1 MGLDPISIL
10 IRSHLLYTK
19 SKEYIVEFDQLDL
32 QKALKIL
39 DTLPQTPQVKLQK
52 QEIQKRI
59 NKITDTTIKEL
70 LSKHEIKKEEL
81 KPTLKEE
88 PTPTKEPQTTPTP
101 CKNLVV
107 STPKDNTYTTY
118 HNNTN
123 KVNLGKLS
131 EREANLLFAIF
142 QKLKDQGNTLIRF
155 EPQDL
160 KRMLNIDISNERL
173 SEVVIKLWDSIKTAD
188 FWKIS
193 ETETSIIQENYMLF
207 SRCKIELNK
216 PSKDLKYLE
225 IQLNDN
231 YQYLLNNLG
240 MGQYTSF
247 NLLEFQRVR
256 GKYAKTLYRLLKQY
270 KSTGILSVEWSQF
283 RELLDIPKDYEMRNI
298 DQKVLTPSIK
308 ELNKI
313 YPFEH
318 LSYKK
323 ERKSH
328 DKRKV
333 THIDF
338 YFEQLPQGETKKQ
351 KQDDKQRAQR
361 DIKLIAWDIHNQI
374 AKRNAKATMEARF
387 LELKTLIGYQFRHN
401 DSGIVL
407 QIDNT
412 TFEKNQMFLHVSYPK
427 SKHNPQKF
435 LVSNKTFA
443 LELLYVNG
451 YSLKK
456 DMLEIDPPSIHPITN
471 EPIKE
476 FAQYIGKTINITN
489 FNVDQCPE
497 GINNYLKITRIVKLN
512 DNRICISVQD
522 VDKPEKLLKPF
533 IAKDEKHLKNW
544 FKKHYR

>member
-1 MGLDPISIL
+1 M
-10 IRSHLLYTK
+10 
-19 SKEYIVEFDQLDL
+19 EFDQLESQRSDL
-32 QKALKIL
+32 QKVLKEL
-39 DTLPQTPQVKLQK
+39 DTLPKTPQIELQK
-52 QEIQKRI
+52 QEIQDRI
-59 NKITDTTIKEL
+59 NKITDTIIKEL

-81 KPTLKEE
+81 KPTLKEK
-88 PTPTKEPQTTPTP
+88 PTPLKEPQTTP
-101 CKNLVV
+101 CKDLVV

-231 YQYLLNNLG
+231 YHYLLNNLG

-270 KSTGILSVEWSQF
+270 KSTGILSVEWTQF
-283 RELLDIPKDYEMRNI
+283 RELLDIPKDYTMPNV
-298 DQKVLTPSIK
+298 DKFVLKIALK
-308 ELNKI
+308 ELRKI

-323 ERKSH
+323 ERRNSH
-328 DKRKV
+328 DRRKV

-338 YFEQLPQGETKKQ
+338 YFEQLPQGETKQQ
-351 KQDDKQRAQR
+351 KEKDKQRAKR
-361 DIKLIAWDIHNQI
+361 DIKLIAWDINNQI
-374 AKRNAKATMEARF
+374 AKRSAKATMEARF

-401 DSGIVL
+401 DSGTIL

-427 SKHNPQKF
+427 SKNNPKKF

-456 DMLEIDPPSIHPITN
+456 DNLLEEIDPHKIHPITN

-476 FAQYIGKTINITN
+476 FAEYIGKTINITN
-489 FNVDQCPE
+489 NNVDQCPE
-497 GINNYLKITRIVKLN
+497 GINNCLKITRIVKLN
-512 DNRICISVQD
+512 DNRICVSVQD

>member
-1 MGLDPISIL
+1 M
-10 IRSHLLYTK
+10 
-19 SKEYIVEFDQLDL
+19 EFDQLDL

-39 DTLPQTPQVKLQK
+39 DALPQ
-52 QEIQKRI
+52 
-59 NKITDTTIKEL
+59 TIKEL

-81 KPTLKEE
+81 EPTLKEE
-88 PTPTKEPQTTPTP
+88 PTPNKDPQTTPTP

-107 STPKDNTYTTY
+107 ATKDNTYITY

-173 SEVVIKLWDSIKTAD
+173 SEVVVKLWDSIKTAD

-231 YQYLLNNLG
+231 YNYLLNNLG

-247 NLLEFQRVR
+247 NLLEFQKVR

-270 KSTGILSVEWSQF
+270 KSTGILSVEWTQF
-283 RELLDIPKDYEMRNI
+283 RELLDIPKDYTMPNI
-298 DQKVLTPSIK
+298 DKFVLEIALK
-308 ELNKI
+308 ELRKI

-323 ERKSH
+323 ERRSH

-338 YFEQLPQGETKKQ
+338 YFEQLTQGETKQQKQ
-351 KQDDKQRAQR
+351 KDKQRAKR
-361 DIKLIAWDIHNQI
+361 DIKLVAWDIHNQI
-374 AKRNAKATMEARF
+374 AKRNAKATMEARL

-412 TFEKNQMFLHVSYPK
+412 TFEKNQMFMHVSYPK

-456 DMLEIDPPSIHPITN
+456 DMLEINTPSIHPITN

-476 FAQYIGKTINITN
+476 FAEYIGKTIHITN
-489 FNVDQCPE
+489 FNVDKCPE
-497 GINNYLKITRIVKLN
+497 GINNYLKITRIAKLN
-512 DNRICISVQD
+512 DNRIYISIQD

>member
-1 MGLDPISIL
+1 MNTNFEQLRKQEL
-10 IRSHLLYTK
+10 ELRKLL
-19 SKEYIVEFDQLDL
+19 EE
-32 QKALKIL
+32 L
-39 DTLPQTPQVKLQK
+39 DTLPQTPQIKLQK
-52 QEIQKRI
+52 QKIQTYI
-59 NKITDTTIKEL
+59 DKITPSILSGFNQKFKEITKN
-70 LSKHEIKKEEL
+70 SPNEFE
-81 KPTLKEE
+81 KEE
-88 PTPTKEPQTTPTP
+88 PTPTKAPQTTPTP
-101 CKNLVV
+101 CKDLVV
-107 STPKDNTYTTY
+107 STPKDNAYTTY

-131 EREANLLFAIF
+131 ERESNLLFAIF

-216 PSKDLKYLE
+216 PGKDLKYLE
-225 IQLNDN
+225 IQLNDS

-270 KSTGILSVEWSQF
+270 KSTGILSVEWTQF
-283 RELLDIPKDYEMRNI
+283 RELLDIPKDYKMPNI
-298 DQKVLTPSIK
+298 DQKVLTPSLK
-308 ELNKI
+308 ELQKI

-338 YFEQLPQGETKKQ
+338 YFEQLPKGETKKQ
-351 KQDDKQRAQR
+351 KQADKQRAQR
-361 DIKLIAWDIHNQI
+361 DIKLIAWDIKRQSMLKRSKETLEVREMDLKSLIGSLFENPNGAILKVENI
-374 AKRNAKATMEARF
+374 AK
-387 LELKTLIGYQFRHN
+387 
-401 DSGIVL
+401 
-407 QIDNT
+407 
-412 TFEKNQMFLHVSYPK
+412 EKNQFFMHVSYPNRK
-427 SKHNPQKF
+427 SEPQKIP
-435 LVSNKTFA
+435 VSDKRYA
-443 LELLYVNG
+443 LELLFVSGG
-451 YSLKK
+451 YTFTK
-456 DMLEIDPPSIHPITN
+456 DNLLQEIETFTPNIHPITN
-471 EPIKE
+471 KPIKE
-476 FAQYIGKTINITN
+476 FEEYIGKTINITN
-489 FNVDQCPE
+489 NNVDQCPD
-497 GINNYLKITRIVKLN
+497 GITSYLKITNIVKLN
-512 DNRICISVQD
+512 DHQIQISIQD

-544 FKKHYR
+544 FKKYYR

>member
-1 MGLDPISIL
+1 MPMNTNFEQ
-10 IRSHLLYTK
+10 IRKQELELRKLL
-19 SKEYIVEFDQLDL
+19 EE
-32 QKALKIL
+32 L

-52 QEIQKRI
+52 QKIQTYI
-59 NKITDTTIKEL
+59 DKITPSILSGFNQKFKEITEN
-70 LSKHEIKKEEL
+70 LSNEFE
-81 KPTLKEE
+81 KEE

-107 STPKDNTYTTY
+107 TTPKDNTYTTY
-118 HNNTN
+118 HNNAN

-142 QKLKDQGNTLIRF
+142 QRLKDQGNTLIRF

-160 KRMLNIDISNERL
+160 KRMIMVKSNLTNRQLLQVLKNLLDNISGANFWIIREHVENG
-173 SEVVIKLWDSIKTAD
+173 EVYEDH
-188 FWKIS
+188 
-193 ETETSIIQENYMLF
+193 TSYMLF
-207 SRCKIELNK
+207 KQFEIRIHKPTQTIE
-216 PSKDLKYLE
+216 YLDV
-225 IQLNDN
+225 QLNDS

-240 MGQYTSF
+240 MGGQYTSF
-247 NLLEFQRVR
+247 KLLEFQRVR

-298 DQKVLTPSIK
+298 DQKVLTPALK
-308 ELNKI
+308 ELREI

-338 YFEQLPQGETKKQ
+338 YFEQLPEGETKKQ
-351 KQDDKQRAQR
+351 KQAGKQRAKR

-374 AKRNAKATMEARF
+374 AKRSAKATMEARF

-401 DSGIVL
+401 DSGIIL
-407 QIDNT
+407 KIDNT

-427 SKHNPQKF
+427 SKNNPQKF

-443 LELLYVNG
+443 LELLDVNG

-456 DMLEIDPPSIHPITN
+456 DNLLEEIDPPKIHPITN

>member
-1 MGLDPISIL
+1 MPMNTNFEQLRKQEL
-10 IRSHLLYTK
+10 ELRKLL
-19 SKEYIVEFDQLDL
+19 EE
-32 QKALKIL
+32 L
-39 DTLPQTPQVKLQK
+39 DTFPQTPQIKLQK
-52 QEIQKRI
+52 QKIQTYIDNMTPSILSGFNQKFKEITE
-59 NKITDTTIKEL
+59 NLNEFEKETQ
-70 LSKHEIKKEEL
+70 E
-81 KPTLKEE
+81 
-88 PTPTKEPQTTPTP
+88 PTP
-101 CKNLVV
+101 CKDLVV
-107 STPKDNTYTTY
+107 TTPKDNTYITY

-160 KRMLNIDISNERL
+160 KQMIMVKSNLTNRQLLQILKNLLDNIGGAN
-173 SEVVIKLWDSIKTAD
+173 
-188 FWKIS
+188 FWIIR
-193 ETETSIIQENYMLF
+193 EHVENGEIYEDHTSYMLF
-207 SRCKIELNK
+207 KQFEIRIHKPTQTIE
-216 PSKDLKYLE
+216 YLE
-225 IQLNDN
+225 VQLNDN

-270 KSTGILSVEWSQF
+270 KSTGILSVEWTQF
-283 RELLDIPKDYEMRNI
+283 RELLGIPKDYTMQNI
-298 DQKVLTPSIK
+298 YQKVLTPSIK
-308 ELNKI
+308 ELKKI

-323 ERKSH
+323 ERRSH

-338 YFEQLPQGETKKQ
+338 YFEQLPQGETKQQKQ
-351 KQDDKQRAQR
+351 KDKQRAKR
-361 DIKLIAWDIHNQI
+361 DIKLVAWDINNQI
-374 AKRNAKATMEARF
+374 AKRNAKATIEARL

-401 DSGIVL
+401 NSGIIL
-407 QIDNT
+407 QIDNA
-412 TFEKNQMFLHVSYPK
+412 TFEKNQMLLHVSYLK
-427 SKHNPQKF
+427 TKNNPQK
-435 LVSNKTFA
+435 LRVSNKTFA
-443 LELLYVNG
+443 LEFLFVNG

-456 DMLEIDPPSIHPITN
+456 DSLLEEIEPPKIHPITN

-476 FAQYIGKTINITN
+476 FAEYIGKTIHITN
-489 FNVDQCPE
+489 FNVDKCPE

-512 DNRICISVQD
+512 DSRICISIQD
-522 VDKPEKLLKPF
+522 VDKPDKLLKPF
-533 IAKDEKHLKNW
+533 IAKDEKHLRNW

>member
-1 MGLDPISIL
+1 M
-10 IRSHLLYTK
+10 
-19 SKEYIVEFDQLDL
+19 EFDQLDL

-70 LSKHEIKKEEL
+70 LSKHEKETQE
-81 KPTLKEE
+81 PTL
-88 PTPTKEPQTTPTP
+88 TKEPQTTPIT
-101 CKNLVV
+101 CKDLVV
-107 STPKDNTYTTY
+107 TTPKDKTYTTY

-131 EREANLLFAIF
+131 ERESNLLFAIF

-160 KRMLNIDISNERL
+160 KRMIMVKSNLTNRQLLQILKNLLDNISGANFWIIREHVENG
-173 SEVVIKLWDSIKTAD
+173 EVYEDH
-188 FWKIS
+188 
-193 ETETSIIQENYMLF
+193 TSYMLF
-207 SRCKIELNK
+207 KQFEIRIHKPTQTIE
-216 PSKDLKYLE
+216 YLE
-225 IQLNDN
+225 VQLNDS

-240 MGQYTSF
+240 MGGQYTSF

-283 RELLDIPKDYEMRNI
+283 RELLDIPKDYDMRSI
-298 DQKVLTPSIK
+298 DNFVLKIALK
-308 ELNKI
+308 ELRKI

-351 KQDDKQRAQR
+351 KQDDKQRAKR

-407 QIDNT
+407 QIDNA

-427 SKHNPQKF
+427 SKNNPQKF
-435 LVSNKTFA
+435 LVSNKIFA

-512 DNRICISVQD
+512 DNRICVSVQD
-522 VDKPEKLLKPF
+522 VDKPDKLLKPF

-544 FKKHYR
+544 FKKYYR

>member
-1 MGLDPISIL
+1 M
-10 IRSHLLYTK
+10 
-19 SKEYIVEFDQLDL
+19 EFDQLESQRSDL
-32 QKALKIL
+32 QKVLKEL
-39 DTLPQTPQVKLQK
+39 DTLPQTPQIELQK
-52 QEIQKRI
+52 QEIQDRI
-59 NKITDTTIKEL
+59 NKITDTIIKEL

-81 KPTLKEE
+81 EHTLKEK
-88 PTPTKEPQTTPTP
+88 PTPLKEPQTTPTP
-101 CKNLVV
+101 CRDLVV
-107 STPKDNTYTTY
+107 STPKDNAYTTY
-118 HNNTN
+118 HNNAN

-160 KRMLNIDISNERL
+160 KRMIMVKSNLTNRQLLQVLKNLLDNISGANFWIIKEYVENG
-173 SEVVIKLWDSIKTAD
+173 EVYEDHKS
-188 FWKIS
+188 
-193 ETETSIIQENYMLF
+193 YMLF
-207 SRCKIELNK
+207 KQFEIRIHKPTQTIE
-216 PSKDLKYLE
+216 YLE
-225 IQLNDN
+225 VQLNDS

-240 MGQYTSF
+240 MGGQYTSF
-247 NLLEFQRVR
+247 KLLEFQRVR

-283 RELLDIPKDYEMRNI
+283 RELLDIPKDYKMENI
-298 DQKVLTPSIK
+298 DQKVLNPSLK
-308 ELNKI
+308 ELRKI

-323 ERKSH
+323 ERRSH

-338 YFEQLPQGETKKQ
+338 YFEQLPQGETKQQKQ
-351 KQDDKQRAQR
+351 KDKQRAKR
-361 DIKLIAWDIHNQI
+361 DIKLIAWDINNQI
-374 AKRNAKATMEARF
+374 AKRNAKATMEARL

-401 DSGIVL
+401 DSGIIL
-407 QIDNT
+407 QIDNA
-412 TFEKNQMFLHVSYPK
+412 TFEKNQMLLHVSYPK
-427 SKHNPQKF
+427 SKNNPQK
-435 LVSNKTFA
+435 LRVSSKTFA
-443 LELLYVNG
+443 LEFLFVNG

-456 DMLEIDPPSIHPITN
+456 DSLLEEIDPPKINPITN

-476 FAQYIGKTINITN
+476 FAEYIGKTIHITN

-497 GINNYLKITRIVKLN
+497 GISNYLKITRIAKLD
-512 DNRICISVQD
+512 DNRICISIQD

>member
-1 MGLDPISIL
+1 M
-10 IRSHLLYTK
+10 
-19 SKEYIVEFDQLDL
+19 EFDQLDL

-39 DTLPQTPQVKLQK
+39 DALPQ
-52 QEIQKRI
+52 
-59 NKITDTTIKEL
+59 TIKEL
-70 LSKHEIKKEEL
+70 LSKHEKETQE
-81 KPTLKEE
+81 PTLKEE
-88 PTPTKEPQTTPTP
+88 PTPTKAPQTTPTP
-101 CKNLVV
+101 CKDLVV
-107 STPKDNTYTTY
+107 STPKDNAYTTY
-118 HNNTN
+118 HNNAN

-160 KRMLNIDISNERL
+160 KRMIMVKSNLTNRQLLQILKSLLDNIGGANFWIIREHVENG
-173 SEVVIKLWDSIKTAD
+173 EVYEDH
-188 FWKIS
+188 
-193 ETETSIIQENYMLF
+193 TSYMLF
-207 SRCKIELNK
+207 KQFEIRIHKPTQTIE
-216 PSKDLKYLE
+216 YLDV
-225 IQLNDN
+225 QLNDS
-231 YQYLLNNLG
+231 YHYLLNNLG
-240 MGQYTSF
+240 MGGQYTSF
-247 NLLEFQRVR
+247 KLLEFQRVR

-298 DQKVLTPSIK
+298 DQKVLTPSLK
-308 ELNKI
+308 ELRKI

-323 ERKSH
+323 ERRNSH
-328 DKRKV
+328 DRRKV

-338 YFEQLPQGETKKQ
+338 YFEQLPQGETKQQ
-351 KQDDKQRAQR
+351 KQANKQRAKR
-361 DIKLIAWDIHNQI
+361 DIKLIAWDINNQI

-401 DSGIVL
+401 DSGIIL
-407 QIDNT
+407 QIDNA
-412 TFEKNQMFLHVSYPK
+412 TFEKNQMFLHVLTNKNS
-427 SKHNPQKF
+427 QKLRVF
-435 LVSNKTFA
+435 NKAFA
-443 LELLYVNG
+443 LELLYING

-456 DMLEIDPPSIHPITN
+456 DSLLEEIDPPKIHPITN

-476 FAQYIGKTINITN
+476 FAEYIGKTIHITN
-489 FNVDQCPE
+489 NNVDQCPE

-512 DNRICISVQD
+512 DNRICISIQD

>member
-1 MGLDPISIL
+1 M
-10 IRSHLLYTK
+10 
-19 SKEYIVEFDQLDL
+19 EFDQLESQRSDL
-32 QKALKIL
+32 QKVLKEL
-39 DTLPQTPQVKLQK
+39 DTLPKTPQIELQK
-52 QEIQKRI
+52 QEIQDRI
-59 NKITDTTIKEL
+59 NKITDTIIKEL

-88 PTPTKEPQTTPTP
+88 PTPTKAPQTTPTP
-101 CKNLVV
+101 CKDLVV
-107 STPKDNTYTTY
+107 STPKDNTYITY

-225 IQLNDN
+225 VQLNDS
-231 YQYLLNNLG
+231 YHYLLNNLG

-270 KSTGILSVEWSQF
+270 KSTGILSVEWTQF
-283 RELLDIPKDYEMRNI
+283 RELLDIPKDYKMENI
-298 DQKVLTPSIK
+298 DQKVLTPALK
-308 ELNKI
+308 ELHKI

-323 ERKSH
+323 ERRSH

-351 KQDDKQRAQR
+351 KQADKQRAKR
-361 DIKLIAWDIHNQI
+361 DIKLVAWDIHKEI

-401 DSGIVL
+401 NGTIL
-407 QIDNT
+407 KIDNA
-412 TFEKNQMFLHVSYPK
+412 TFEKNQMFLHVSTNK
-427 SKHNPQKF
+427 NSQK
-435 LVSNKTFA
+435 LPVSNKTFA
-443 LELLYVNG
+443 LELLFVNG

-456 DMLEIDPPSIHPITN
+456 DNLLEEIDPPKIHPITH

-476 FAQYIGKTINITN
+476 FAEYIGKTIHITN

-512 DNRICISVQD
+512 DNRICVSVQD

>member
-1 MGLDPISIL
+1 MNTNFEQLRKQEL
-10 IRSHLLYTK
+10 ELRKLL
-19 SKEYIVEFDQLDL
+19 EE
-32 QKALKIL
+32 L
-39 DTLPQTPQVKLQK
+39 DTLPQTPQIKLQK
-52 QEIQKRI
+52 QKIQTYI
-59 NKITDTTIKEL
+59 DKITPSILSGFNQKFKEITEN
-70 LSKHEIKKEEL
+70 SHEFEKE
-81 KPTLKEE
+81 KPTPK
-88 PTPTKEPQTTPTP
+88 KDPQTTPTP
-101 CKNLVV
+101 CKDLVV
-107 STPKDNTYTTY
+107 TTKDNTYTTY
-118 HNNTN
+118 HNNAN

-160 KRMLNIDISNERL
+160 KRMIMVKSNLTNRQLLQILKNLLDNIGGAN
-173 SEVVIKLWDSIKTAD
+173 
-188 FWKIS
+188 FWIIR
-193 ETETSIIQENYMLF
+193 EHVENGEIYEDHTSYMLF
-207 SRCKIELNK
+207 KQFEIRIHKPTQTIE
-216 PSKDLKYLE
+216 YLE
-225 IQLNDN
+225 VQLNDS
-231 YQYLLNNLG
+231 YHYLLNNLG
-240 MGQYTSF
+240 MGGQYTSF
-247 NLLEFQRVR
+247 KLLEFQRVR

-270 KSTGILSVEWSQF
+270 KSTGILSVEWEQF

-298 DQKVLTPSIK
+298 DQKVLTPSLK
-308 ELNKI
+308 ELKKI

-323 ERKSH
+323 ERRNSH

-338 YFEQLPQGETKKQ
+338 YFEQLPQGKTKQEK
-351 KQDDKQRAQR
+351 KKDKQRAKR
-361 DIKLIAWDIHNQI
+361 DIKLVAWDINNQI
-374 AKRNAKATMEARF
+374 AKINAKTTIEARF

-407 QIDNT
+407 QIDNA

-427 SKHNPQKF
+427 SKHNPQK
-435 LVSNKTFA
+435 LRVSNKTFA
-443 LELLYVNG
+443 LEFLFVNG

-476 FAQYIGKTINITN
+476 FAEYIGKTIHITN
-489 FNVDQCPE
+489 FNVDKCPE

-512 DNRICISVQD
+512 DSRICISIQD
-522 VDKPEKLLKPF
+522 VDKPDKLLKPF

>member
-1 MGLDPISIL
+1 MPMNTNFEQLRKQEL
-10 IRSHLLYTK
+10 ELRKLL
-19 SKEYIVEFDQLDL
+19 EE
-32 QKALKIL
+32 L
-39 DTLPQTPQVKLQK
+39 DTLPQTQQIKLQK
-52 QEIQKRI
+52 QKIQTYI
-59 NKITDTTIKEL
+59 DKITPSI
-70 LSKHEIKKEEL
+70 LSGFNQKFKKITENLSNEFE
-81 KPTLKEE
+81 KEE
-88 PTPTKEPQTTPTP
+88 PTPTKAPQTTPTP
-101 CKNLVV
+101 CKDLVV
-107 STPKDNTYTTY
+107 STHKNNAYTTY
-118 HNNTN
+118 HNNAN

-160 KRMLNIDISNERL
+160 KQMIMVKSNLTNRQLLQILKNLLDNIGGAN
-173 SEVVIKLWDSIKTAD
+173 
-188 FWKIS
+188 FWIIR
-193 ETETSIIQENYMLF
+193 EHVENGEIYEDHTSYMLF
-207 SRCKIELNK
+207 KQFEIRIHKPTQTIE
-216 PSKDLKYLE
+216 YLDV
-225 IQLNDN
+225 QLNDS

-240 MGQYTSF
+240 MGGQYTSF
-247 NLLEFQRVR
+247 KLLEFQRVR

-270 KSTGILSVEWSQF
+270 KSTGILSVEWGQF
-283 RELLDIPKDYEMRNI
+283 RELLDIPKDYKMENI
-298 DQKVLTPSIK
+298 DQKVLTPSLK
-308 ELNKI
+308 ELRKI

-323 ERKSH
+323 ERRSH

-338 YFEQLPQGETKKQ
+338 YFEQLQQGETKKQ
-351 KQDDKQRAQR
+351 KQANKQRAKR
-361 DIKLIAWDIHNQI
+361 DIKLVAWDIHNQI

-412 TFEKNQMFLHVSYPK
+412 TFEKNQMFMHVSYPK

-456 DMLEIDPPSIHPITN
+456 DMLEIDTPSIHPITN

-476 FAQYIGKTINITN
+476 FAEYIGKTIHITN

-512 DNRICISVQD
+512 DNRICISIQD

>member
-1 MGLDPISIL
+1 M
-10 IRSHLLYTK
+10 
-19 SKEYIVEFDQLDL
+19 EFDQLDL

-39 DTLPQTPQVKLQK
+39 DTLPQT
-52 QEIQKRI
+52 
-59 NKITDTTIKEL
+59 IKEL

-81 KPTLKEE
+81 EPTLRKKPTPNKA
-88 PTPTKEPQTTPTP
+88 PQTTPTP
-101 CKNLVV
+101 CKDLVV

-142 QKLKDQGNTLIRF
+142 QRLKDQGNTLIRF

-160 KRMLNIDISNERL
+160 KRMLGIKISYDNLTRTAR
-173 SEVVIKLWDSIKTAD
+173 SMWNKIKTAD
-188 FWKIS
+188 FWEVRDIIVNGRECVS
-193 ETETSIIQENYMLF
+193 EKNYMLF
-207 SRCKIELNK
+207 QVCEIVSNK
-216 PSKDLKYLE
+216 ETKEFLYMD
-225 IQLNDN
+225 IQLNTG

-240 MGQYTSF
+240 MGGQYTSF
-247 NLLEFQRVR
+247 NLLEFQQVR

-270 KSTGILSVEWSQF
+270 KSTGILSVEWTQF

-298 DQKVLTPSIK
+298 DQKVLTPSLK
-308 ELNKI
+308 ELRKI

-338 YFEQLPQGETKKQ
+338 YFEQLPEGENKKQ
-351 KQDDKQRAQR
+351 KQKDKQRAKR
-361 DIKLIAWDIHNQI
+361 DIKLVTWNINNQI
-374 AKRNAKATMEARF
+374 AKRNAKTTMEARF

-401 DSGIVL
+401 NGTIL
-407 QIDNT
+407 KIDNA
-412 TFEKNQMFLHVSYPK
+412 TFEKNQMFLHVSTNK
-427 SKHNPQKF
+427 NSQKF

-443 LELLYVNG
+443 LELLFVNG

-456 DMLEIDPPSIHPITN
+456 DSLLEEIDPPKIHPITN

-476 FAQYIGKTINITN
+476 FAEYIGKTIHITN
-489 FNVDQCPE
+489 FNVDKCPE
-497 GINNYLKITRIVKLN
+497 GINNYLKITRISKLN
-512 DNRICISVQD
+512 DNRICISIQD

>member
-1 MGLDPISIL
+1 M
-10 IRSHLLYTK
+10 
-19 SKEYIVEFDQLDL
+19 EFDQLESQRSDL
-32 QKALKIL
+32 QKVLKEL
-39 DTLPQTPQVKLQK
+39 DTLPQTSQIELQK
-52 QEIQKRI
+52 QEIQDRI
-59 NKITDTTIKEL
+59 NKITDTIIKEL

-81 KPTLKEE
+81 EHTLKEK
-88 PTPTKEPQTTPTP
+88 PTPNKDPQTTPTP
-101 CKNLVV
+101 CKDLVV
-107 STPKDNTYTTY
+107 TTKDNTYITY

-155 EPQDL
+155 KPQDL

-173 SEVVIKLWDSIKTAD
+173 SEVVVKLWNSIKTAD
-188 FWKIS
+188 FWEVRDIIVNGKECVS
-193 ETETSIIQENYMLF
+193 EKNYMLF
-207 SRCKIELNK
+207 QVCEIVSDKETKEFLYM
-216 PSKDLKYLE
+216 D
-225 IQLNDN
+225 IQLNTG

-270 KSTGILSVEWSQF
+270 KSTGILSVEWTQF
-283 RELLDIPKDYEMRNI
+283 RELLDIPKDYEIPNI
-298 DQKVLTPSIK
+298 DQKVLTPSLK
-308 ELNKI
+308 ELRKI

-323 ERKSH
+323 ERRNSH

-338 YFEQLPQGETKKQ
+338 YFEQLPQGKTKQQ
-351 KQDDKQRAQR
+351 KQTDKQRTKR
-361 DIKLIAWDIHNQI
+361 DIKLVAWDINNQI
-374 AKRNAKATMEARF
+374 AKRNAKATIEARL

-401 DSGIVL
+401 NGTIL
-407 QIDNT
+407 QVDDA
-412 TFEKNQMFLHVSYPK
+412 TFEKNQMFLHVSTK
-427 SKHNPQKF
+427 KNSQKLRVSSKA
-435 LVSNKTFA
+435 FA
-443 LELLYVNG
+443 LELLFVSG

-456 DMLEIDPPSIHPITN
+456 DSLLEEIEPPKIHPITN

-476 FAQYIGKTINITN
+476 FAEYIGKTIHITN
-489 FNVDQCPE
+489 FNVDKCPE

-512 DNRICISVQD
+512 DNRICVSVQD

-533 IAKDEKHLKNW
+533 IAKDEKYLKNW
-544 FKKHYR
+544 FKKHYH

>member
-1 MGLDPISIL
+1 
-10 IRSHLLYTK
+10 
-19 SKEYIVEFDQLDL
+19 
-32 QKALKIL
+32 
-39 DTLPQTPQVKLQK
+39 
-52 QEIQKRI
+52 
-59 NKITDTTIKEL
+59 KEL
-70 LSKHEIKKEEL
+70 H
-81 KPTLKEE
+81 
-88 PTPTKEPQTTPTP
+88 
-101 CKNLVV
+101 
-107 STPKDNTYTTY
+107 
-118 HNNTN
+118 
-123 KVNLGKLS
+123 
-131 EREANLLFAIF
+131 
-142 QKLKDQGNTLIRF
+142 
-155 EPQDL
+155 
-160 KRMLNIDISNERL
+160 
-173 SEVVIKLWDSIKTAD
+173 
-188 FWKIS
+188 
-193 ETETSIIQENYMLF
+193 
-207 SRCKIELNK
+207 
-216 PSKDLKYLE
+216 
-225 IQLNDN
+225 
-231 YQYLLNNLG
+231 
-240 MGQYTSF
+240 
-247 NLLEFQRVR
+247 
-256 GKYAKTLYRLLKQY
+256 
-270 KSTGILSVEWSQF
+270 
-283 RELLDIPKDYEMRNI
+283 
-298 DQKVLTPSIK
+298 
-308 ELNKI
+308 KI

-323 ERKSH
+323 ERRSH

-338 YFEQLPQGETKKQ
+338 YFEQLPEGENKKQ
-351 KQDDKQRAQR
+351 KQANKQHAQR

-427 SKHNPQKF
+427 SKNNPQKF

-456 DMLEIDPPSIHPITN
+456 DNLLEEIDPPKIHPITN

-476 FAQYIGKTINITN
+476 FDEYIGKTINITN

-512 DNRICISVQD
+512 DNRICVSVQD

-544 FKKHYR
+544 FKKYYR

>member
-1 MGLDPISIL
+1 M
-10 IRSHLLYTK
+10 
-19 SKEYIVEFDQLDL
+19 EFDQLDL

-39 DTLPQTPQVKLQK
+39 DALPQ
-52 QEIQKRI
+52 
-59 NKITDTTIKEL
+59 TIKEL

-81 KPTLKEE
+81 EPTLKEK
-88 PTPTKEPQTTPTP
+88 PTPLKAPQTTPTP
-101 CKNLVV
+101 CKDLMVT
-107 STPKDNTYTTY
+107 TPKDKTYITY
-118 HNNTN
+118 HNNAN

-142 QKLKDQGNTLIRF
+142 QRLKDQGNTLIRF

-160 KRMLNIDISNERL
+160 RRMIMVKSNLTNRQLLQVLKNLLDNISGAN
-173 SEVVIKLWDSIKTAD
+173 
-188 FWKIS
+188 FWIIR
-193 ETETSIIQENYMLF
+193 EHVENGEIYEDHTSYMLF
-207 SRCKIELNK
+207 KQFEIRIHKPTQTIE
-216 PSKDLKYLE
+216 YLDV
-225 IQLNDN
+225 QLNDS

-283 RELLDIPKDYEMRNI
+283 KELLDIPKDYDMRNI
-298 DQKVLTPSIK
+298 DNFVLKIALK
-308 ELNKI
+308 ELRKI

-338 YFEQLPQGETKKQ
+338 YFEQLPQGETKHQIQ
-351 KQDDKQRAQR
+351 KDKQCAQR
-361 DIKLIAWDIHNQI
+361 DIKLVAWDINNQI

-387 LELKTLIGYQFRHN
+387 FELKTLIGYQFRHN
-401 DSGIVL
+401 DSGIIL
-407 QIDNT
+407 KIDNT

-456 DMLEIDPPSIHPITN
+456 DNLLKEIDPPKIHPITN

>member
-1 MGLDPISIL
+1 M
-10 IRSHLLYTK
+10 
-19 SKEYIVEFDQLDL
+19 EFDQLDL

-39 DTLPQTPQVKLQK
+39 DALPQ
-52 QEIQKRI
+52 
-59 NKITDTTIKEL
+59 TIKEL

-81 KPTLKEE
+81 EPTLKEK
-88 PTPTKEPQTTPTP
+88 PTPTKAPQTTPTP
-101 CKNLVV
+101 CKDLVV
-107 STPKDNTYTTY
+107 STPKDKTYTTY
-118 HNNTN
+118 HNNAN

-142 QKLKDQGNTLIRF
+142 QRLKDQGNTLIRF

-160 KRMLNIDISNERL
+160 KRMIMVKSNLTNRQLLQVLKNLLDNISGAN
-173 SEVVIKLWDSIKTAD
+173 
-188 FWKIS
+188 FWIIR
-193 ETETSIIQENYMLF
+193 EHVENGEIYEDHTSYMLF
-207 SRCKIELNK
+207 KQFEIRIHKPTQTIE
-216 PSKDLKYLE
+216 YLDV
-225 IQLNDN
+225 QLNDS

-240 MGQYTSF
+240 MGGQYTSF
-247 NLLEFQRVR
+247 KLLEFQRVR

-308 ELNKI
+308 ELRKI

-351 KQDDKQRAQR
+351 KQADKQRAKR
-361 DIKLIAWDIHNQI
+361 DIKLIAWDINNQI

-401 DSGIVL
+401 NGTIL
-407 QIDNT
+407 KIDNA
-412 TFEKNQMFLHVSYPK
+412 TFEKNQMFLHVLTNKNS
-427 SKHNPQKF
+427 QKL

-443 LELLYVNG
+443 LELLFVNG

-456 DMLEIDPPSIHPITN
+456 DSLLEEIDPPKIHPITN

-476 FAQYIGKTINITN
+476 FAEYIGKTIHITN
-489 FNVDQCPE
+489 SNVDKCPE

-512 DNRICISVQD
+512 DNRICISIQD
-522 VDKPEKLLKPF
+522 VDKPDKLLKPF

-544 FKKHYR
+544 FKKYYR

>member
-1 MGLDPISIL
+1 MNTNFEQL
-10 IRSHLLYTK
+10 IKQELELRKLL
-19 SKEYIVEFDQLDL
+19 EE
-32 QKALKIL
+32 L
-39 DTLPQTPQVKLQK
+39 DTLPQTPQIKLQK
-52 QEIQKRI
+52 QKIQTYI
-59 NKITDTTIKEL
+59 DKITPSILSGFNQKFKEITEN
-70 LSKHEIKKEEL
+70 LSNEFEKE
-81 KPTLKEE
+81 KT
-88 PTPTKEPQTTPTP
+88 TPTKAPQTTPTP
-101 CKNLVV
+101 CKDLVV
-107 STPKDNTYTTY
+107 STPKDNTYITY

-142 QKLKDQGNTLIRF
+142 QRLKDQGNTLIRF

-231 YQYLLNNLG
+231 YHYLLNNLG

-270 KSTGILSVEWSQF
+270 KSTGILSVEWGQF
-283 RELLDIPKDYEMRNI
+283 RELLDIPKDYKMENI
-298 DQKVLTPSIK
+298 DQKVLTPSLK
-308 ELNKI
+308 ELRKI

-323 ERKSH
+323 ERRNSH
-328 DKRKV
+328 DRRKV

-351 KQDDKQRAQR
+351 KQKDKQRAQR
-361 DIKLIAWDIHNQI
+361 DIKLIAWDINNQI
-374 AKRNAKATMEARF
+374 AKRNAKATIEARLF
-387 LELKTLIGYQFRHN
+387 ELKTLIGYQFRHN
-401 DSGIVL
+401 DSGIIL
-407 QIDNT
+407 QIDNA
-412 TFEKNQMFLHVSYPK
+412 TFEKNQMFLHVLTNKNS
-427 SKHNPQKF
+427 QK
-435 LVSNKTFA
+435 LPVSNKTFA

-456 DMLEIDPPSIHPITN
+456 DSLLEEIDPPKIHPITN

-476 FAQYIGKTINITN
+476 FAEYIGKTIHITN

-512 DNRICISVQD
+512 DNRICVSVQD

>member
-1 MGLDPISIL
+1 M
-10 IRSHLLYTK
+10 
-19 SKEYIVEFDQLDL
+19 EFDQLESQRSDL
-32 QKALKIL
+32 QKVLKEL
-39 DTLPQTPQVKLQK
+39 DTLPKTPQIELQK
-52 QEIQKRI
+52 QEIQDRI
-59 NKITDTTIKEL
+59 NKITDTIIKEL

-88 PTPTKEPQTTPTP
+88 PTPTKAPQTTPTP

-107 STPKDNTYTTY
+107 STPKDNTYITY
-118 HNNTN
+118 HNNAN

-160 KRMLNIDISNERL
+160 KRMIMVKSNLTNRQLLQVLKNLLDNISGAN
-173 SEVVIKLWDSIKTAD
+173 
-188 FWKIS
+188 FWIIR
-193 ETETSIIQENYMLF
+193 EHVENGEIYEDHTSYMLF
-207 SRCKIELNK
+207 KQFDIRIHKPTQTIE
-216 PSKDLKYLE
+216 YLE
-225 IQLNDN
+225 VQLNDS

-247 NLLEFQRVR
+247 KLIEFQQVR

-270 KSTGILSVEWSQF
+270 KSTGILSVEWTQF

-298 DQKVLTPSIK
+298 DQKVLTPSLK
-308 ELNKI
+308 ELHKI

-338 YFEQLPQGETKKQ
+338 YFEQLPQGETKHQKQ
-351 KQDDKQRAQR
+351 KDKQRAQR
-361 DIKLIAWDIHNQI
+361 DIKLVAWDINNQI

-387 LELKTLIGYQFRHN
+387 LELKTLIGYQFKHN
-401 DSGIVL
+401 NGTIL
-407 QIDNT
+407 QINNA
-412 TFEKNQMFLHVSYPK
+412 TFEKNQMFLHVSTNK
-427 SKHNPQKF
+427 NSQKF

-443 LELLYVNG
+443 LELLFVNG

-456 DMLEIDPPSIHPITN
+456 DSLLEEIDPPKIHPITN

-476 FAQYIGKTINITN
+476 FDEYIGKTIHITN
-489 FNVDQCPE
+489 FNVDKCPE
-497 GINNYLKITRIVKLN
+497 GINNYLKITRIAKLN
-512 DNRICISVQD
+512 DNRICCFS
-522 VDKPEKLLKPF
+522 P
-533 IAKDEKHLKNW
+533 
-544 FKKHYR
+544 RCG

>member
-1 MGLDPISIL
+1 M
-10 IRSHLLYTK
+10 
-19 SKEYIVEFDQLDL
+19 EFDQLESQRSDL
-32 QKALKIL
+32 QKVLKEL
-39 DTLPQTPQVKLQK
+39 DTLPQTPQIELQK
-52 QEIQKRI
+52 QEIQDRI
-59 NKITDTTIKEL
+59 NKITDTIIKEL
-70 LSKHEIKKEEL
+70 LSKHEITKHEIKKEEL
-81 KPTLKEE
+81 EHTLKEK
-88 PTPTKEPQTTPTP
+88 PTPTKAPQTTPTP
-101 CKNLVV
+101 CKDLVV
-107 STPKDNTYTTY
+107 TTKDNTYITY
-118 HNNTN
+118 HNNAN

-173 SEVVIKLWDSIKTAD
+173 SEVVVKLWDSIKTAD

-270 KSTGILSVEWSQF
+270 KSTGILSVEWTQF
-283 RELLDIPKDYEMRNI
+283 RELLDIPKDYEMPNI
-298 DQKVLTPSIK
+298 DQKVLTPSLK
-308 ELNKI
+308 ELRKI

-323 ERKSH
+323 ERRNSH

-338 YFEQLPQGETKKQ
+338 YFEQLPQGKTKQQ
-351 KQDDKQRAQR
+351 KQTDKQRTKR
-361 DIKLIAWDIHNQI
+361 DIKLVAWDINNQI
-374 AKRNAKATMEARF
+374 AKRNAKATIEARL

-401 DSGIVL
+401 NGTIL
-407 QIDNT
+407 QVDDA
-412 TFEKNQMFLHVSYPK
+412 TFEKNQMFLHVSTK
-427 SKHNPQKF
+427 KNSQKLRVSSKA
-435 LVSNKTFA
+435 FA
-443 LELLYVNG
+443 LELLFVSG

-456 DMLEIDPPSIHPITN
+456 DSLIEEIDPPKIHPITN

-476 FAQYIGKTINITN
+476 FAEYIGKTIHITN
-489 FNVDQCPE
+489 FNVDKCPE

-512 DNRICISVQD
+512 DNRICISIQD
-522 VDKPEKLLKPF
+522 VDKPDKLLKPF
-533 IAKDEKHLKNW
+533 IAKDEKYLKNW
-544 FKKHYR
+544 FKKHYH

>member
-1 MGLDPISIL
+1 M
-10 IRSHLLYTK
+10 
-19 SKEYIVEFDQLDL
+19 EFDQLESQKSDL
-32 QKALKIL
+32 QKVLKEL
-39 DTLPQTPQVKLQK
+39 DMLPKNPQIELQK
-52 QEIQKRI
+52 QEVQDRI
-59 NKITDTTIKEL
+59 NKITDTIIKEL

-81 KPTLKEE
+81 EPTLKEE
-88 PTPTKEPQTTPTP
+88 PTPTKAPQTTPTP
-101 CKNLVV
+101 CKDLVV
-107 STPKDNTYTTY
+107 TTPKDKTYTTY
-118 HNNTN
+118 HNNAN

-142 QKLKDQGNTLIRF
+142 QRLKDQGNTLIRF

-160 KRMLNIDISNERL
+160 KRMIMVKSNLTNRQLLQVLKNLLDNISGAN
-173 SEVVIKLWDSIKTAD
+173 
-188 FWKIS
+188 FWIIR
-193 ETETSIIQENYMLF
+193 EHVENGEIYEDHTSYMLF
-207 SRCKIELNK
+207 KQLEIRIHKPTQTIE
-216 PSKDLKYLE
+216 YLE
-225 IQLNDN
+225 IQLNDS

-240 MGQYTSF
+240 MGGQYTSF
-247 NLLEFQRVR
+247 KLLEFQRVR

-270 KSTGILSVEWSQF
+270 KSTGILSVEWGQF

-298 DQKVLTPSIK
+298 DQKVLTPSLK
-308 ELNKI
+308 ELRKI

-323 ERKSH
+323 ERRSH

-351 KQDDKQRAQR
+351 KQADKQRAKR
-361 DIKLIAWDIHNQI
+361 DIKLVAWDIHSQI
-374 AKRNAKATMEARF
+374 AKRNAKATIEARF

-401 DSGIVL
+401 DSGIIL
-407 QIDNT
+407 QIDNA
-412 TFEKNQMFLHVSYPK
+412 TFEKNQMLLHVCFPK
-427 SKHNPQKF
+427 TKKDPQK
-435 LVSNKTFA
+435 LRVSSKTFA
-443 LELLYVNG
+443 LEFLFVNG

-456 DMLEIDPPSIHPITN
+456 DSLLEEIDPPKIHPITN

-476 FAQYIGKTINITN
+476 FAEYIGKTIHITN

-512 DNRICISVQD
+512 DNRICISIQD

-544 FKKHYR
+544 FKKYYR

>member
-1 MGLDPISIL
+1 M
-10 IRSHLLYTK
+10 
-19 SKEYIVEFDQLDL
+19 EFDQLDL

-39 DTLPQTPQVKLQK
+39 DALPQ
-52 QEIQKRI
+52 
-59 NKITDTTIKEL
+59 TIKEL

-101 CKNLVV
+101 CKDLVV
-107 STPKDNTYTTY
+107 STPKDNAYTTY

-160 KRMLNIDISNERL
+160 KRMIMVKSNLTNRQLLQVLKNLLDNISGANFWIIREHVENG
-173 SEVVIKLWDSIKTAD
+173 EVYEDH
-188 FWKIS
+188 
-193 ETETSIIQENYMLF
+193 TSYMLF
-207 SRCKIELNK
+207 KQFEIRIHKPTQTIE
-216 PSKDLKYLE
+216 YLDV
-225 IQLNDN
+225 QLNDS

-240 MGQYTSF
+240 MGGQYTSF
-247 NLLEFQRVR
+247 KLLEFQRVR

-270 KSTGILSVEWSQF
+270 KSTGILSVEWTQF

-308 ELNKI
+308 ELRKI

-323 ERKSH
+323 ERRSH

-351 KQDDKQRAQR
+351 KQADKQRAKR
-361 DIKLIAWDIHNQI
+361 DIKLVAWDIHNQI

-401 DSGIVL
+401 NGTIL
-407 QIDNT
+407 KIDNA
-412 TFEKNQMFLHVSYPK
+412 TFENNQMFLHVLTNKNS
-427 SKHNPQKF
+427 QK
-435 LVSNKTFA
+435 LRVSNKTFA
-443 LELLYVNG
+443 LEFLFVNG

-456 DMLEIDPPSIHPITN
+456 DSLLEEIDPPSIHPITN

-476 FAQYIGKTINITN
+476 FAEYIGKTIHITN

-497 GINNYLKITRIVKLN
+497 GISNYLKITRIVKLN
-512 DNRICISVQD
+512 DNRICVSVQD
-522 VDKPEKLLKPF
+522 VDKPEELLKPF

>member
-1 MGLDPISIL
+1 M
-10 IRSHLLYTK
+10 
-19 SKEYIVEFDQLDL
+19 EFDQLDL

-70 LSKHEIKKEEL
+70 LSKHEKE
-81 KPTLKEE
+81 TQE
-88 PTPTKEPQTTPTP
+88 PTSIKESQTTPTP

-107 STPKDNTYTTY
+107 TTPKDNTYTTY
-118 HNNTN
+118 HNNAN

-142 QKLKDQGNTLIRF
+142 QRLKDQGNTLIRF

-323 ERKSH
+323 ERRSH

-338 YFEQLPQGETKKQ
+338 YFEQLPQGENKKQ
-351 KQDDKQRAQR
+351 KQADKQRAQR
-361 DIKLIAWDIHNQI
+361 DIKLVAWDIHNQI
-374 AKRNAKATMEARF
+374 AKRNAKTTMEARF

-401 DSGIVL
+401 DSGIIL

-489 FNVDQCPE
+489 NNVDQCPE

-512 DNRICISVQD
+512 DNRICVSVQD

>member
-1 MGLDPISIL
+1 M
-10 IRSHLLYTK
+10 
-19 SKEYIVEFDQLDL
+19 EFDQLDL

-39 DTLPQTPQVKLQK
+39 DALPQ
-52 QEIQKRI
+52 
-59 NKITDTTIKEL
+59 TIKEL

-81 KPTLKEE
+81 EPTLRKK
-88 PTPTKEPQTTPTP
+88 PTPTKAPQTTPTP
-101 CKNLVV
+101 CKDLVV

-160 KRMLNIDISNERL
+160 KRMIMVKSNLTNRQLLQILKNLLDNISGAN
-173 SEVVIKLWDSIKTAD
+173 
-188 FWKIS
+188 FWIIR
-193 ETETSIIQENYMLF
+193 EHVENGEIYEDHTSYMLF
-207 SRCKIELNK
+207 KQFDIRIHKPTQTIE
-216 PSKDLKYLE
+216 YLE
-225 IQLNDN
+225 VQLNDS

-247 NLLEFQRVR
+247 NLLEFQKIR

-270 KSTGILSVEWSQF
+270 KSTGILSVEWTQF
-283 RELLDIPKDYEMRNI
+283 RELLDIPKDYDMRSVDNF
-298 DQKVLTPSIK
+298 VLKIAFK
-308 ELNKI
+308 ELRKI

-328 DKRKV
+328 DRRKV

-338 YFEQLPQGETKKQ
+338 YFEQLPQGETKHQIQ
-351 KQDDKQRAQR
+351 KDKQRAKR

-374 AKRNAKATMEARF
+374 AKRNAKATIESRF
-387 LELKTLIGYQFRHN
+387 LELKTLIGYQFKHN
-401 DSGIVL
+401 NGTIL
-407 QIDNT
+407 KIDNA
-412 TFEKNQMFLHVSYPK
+412 TFEKNQMFLHVSTNK
-427 SKHNPQKF
+427 NSQKL

-443 LELLYVNG
+443 LELLFING

-456 DMLEIDPPSIHPITN
+456 DSLLEEIDPPKIHPITN

-476 FAQYIGKTINITN
+476 FAEYIGKTIHITN
-489 FNVDQCPE
+489 FNVDKCPE

-544 FKKHYR
+544 FKKHYS

>member
-1 MGLDPISIL
+1 MN
-10 IRSHLLYTK
+10 TN
-19 SKEYIVEFDQLDL
+19 FDQLRKQEL
-32 QKALKIL
+32 ELRKLLEEL
-39 DTLPQTPQVKLQK
+39 DTFPQTPQIKLQK
-52 QEIQKRI
+52 QKIQTYI
-59 NKITDTTIKEL
+59 DKITPSILSGFNQKFKEITEN
-70 LSKHEIKKEEL
+70 LSNDLNDFE
-81 KPTLKEE
+81 KEE
-88 PTPTKEPQTTPTP
+88 PTPTKAPQTTPTP
-101 CKNLVV
+101 CKDLVV
-107 STPKDNTYTTY
+107 STPKDKTYTTY
-118 HNNTN
+118 HNNAN

-173 SEVVIKLWDSIKTAD
+173 SEVVVKLWDSIKTAD

-247 NLLEFQRVR
+247 KLLEFQRVR

-270 KSTGILSVEWSQF
+270 KSTGILSVEWTQF
-283 RELLDIPKDYEMRNI
+283 RELLDIPKDYTMPNI
-298 DQKVLTPSIK
+298 DKFVLKIALK
-308 ELNKI
+308 ELRKI

-323 ERKSH
+323 ERRNSH

-338 YFEQLPQGETKKQ
+338 YFEQLPQGKTKQQKQ
-351 KQDDKQRAQR
+351 KDKQRAKR
-361 DIKLIAWDIHNQI
+361 DIKLIAWDINNQI
-374 AKRNAKATMEARF
+374 AKRNAKATMEARL
-387 LELKTLIGYQFRHN
+387 LELKTLIGYQFKHN
-401 DSGIVL
+401 DSGIIL
-407 QIDNT
+407 QIDNA
-412 TFEKNQMFLHVSYPK
+412 TFEKNQMLLHVSYPK
-427 SKHNPQKF
+427 SKNNPQK
-435 LVSNKTFA
+435 LRVSSKTFA
-443 LELLYVNG
+443 LEFLFVNG

-456 DMLEIDPPSIHPITN
+456 DNLLEEIEPPKIHPITN

-476 FAQYIGKTINITN
+476 FAEYIGKTIHITN
-489 FNVDQCPE
+489 FNVDKCPE

-512 DNRICISVQD
+512 DNRICVSVQD

>member
-1 MGLDPISIL
+1 MPMNTNFEQLRKQEL
-10 IRSHLLYTK
+10 ELRKLL
-19 SKEYIVEFDQLDL
+19 EE
-32 QKALKIL
+32 L
-39 DTLPQTPQVKLQK
+39 DTLPQTPQIKLQK
-52 QEIQKRI
+52 QKIQTYI
-59 NKITDTTIKEL
+59 DKITPSILSGFNQKFKEITEN
-70 LSKHEIKKEEL
+70 LSNEFEKE
-81 KPTLKEE
+81 K
-88 PTPTKEPQTTPTP
+88 PTPTKAPQTTPTP
-101 CKNLVV
+101 CKDLVV
-107 STPKDNTYTTY
+107 TTPKDKTYITY
-118 HNNTN
+118 HNNAN

-142 QKLKDQGNTLIRF
+142 QRLKDQGNTLIRF

-160 KRMLNIDISNERL
+160 KRMIMVKSNLTNRQLLQVLKNLLDNISGANFWIIREHVENG
-173 SEVVIKLWDSIKTAD
+173 EVYEDH
-188 FWKIS
+188 
-193 ETETSIIQENYMLF
+193 TSYMLF
-207 SRCKIELNK
+207 KQFEIRIHKPTQTIE
-216 PSKDLKYLE
+216 YLDV
-225 IQLNDN
+225 QLNDS

-240 MGQYTSF
+240 MGGQYTSF
-247 NLLEFQRVR
+247 KLLEFQRVR

-270 KSTGILSVEWSQF
+270 KSTGILSVEWTQF
-283 RELLDIPKDYEMRNI
+283 KELLDIPKDYKMENI
-298 DQKVLTPSIK
+298 DQKVLTPSLK
-308 ELNKI
+308 ELHKI

-323 ERKSH
+323 ERRSH

-351 KQDDKQRAQR
+351 KQADKQRAKR

-407 QIDNT
+407 QIDNA

-427 SKHNPQKF
+427 SKNNPQKF
-435 LVSNKTFA
+435 LVSNKAFA

-456 DMLEIDPPSIHPITN
+456 DNLLEEIDPPKIHPITN

-476 FAQYIGKTINITN
+476 FDEYIGKTINITN

-544 FKKHYR
+544 FKKHYQ

>member
-1 MGLDPISIL
+1 M
-10 IRSHLLYTK
+10 
-19 SKEYIVEFDQLDL
+19 EFDQSDL

-39 DTLPQTPQVKLQK
+39 DALPQ
-52 QEIQKRI
+52 
-59 NKITDTTIKEL
+59 TIKEL

-81 KPTLKEE
+81 EPTLTPKPTPL
-88 PTPTKEPQTTPTP
+88 KEPQNTPTP
-101 CKNLVV
+101 CKDLVV
-107 STPKDNTYTTY
+107 TTPKDKTYITY
-118 HNNTN
+118 HNNAN

-142 QKLKDQGNTLIRF
+142 QRLKDQGNTLIRF

-160 KRMLNIDISNERL
+160 KRMIMVKSNLTNRQLLQVLKNLLDNISGAN
-173 SEVVIKLWDSIKTAD
+173 
-188 FWKIS
+188 FWIIR
-193 ETETSIIQENYMLF
+193 EHVENGEIYEDHTSYMLF
-207 SRCKIELNK
+207 KQFEIRIHKPTQTIE
-216 PSKDLKYLE
+216 YLDV
-225 IQLNDN
+225 QLNDS

-247 NLLEFQRVR
+247 KLLEFQRVR

-283 RELLDIPKDYEMRNI
+283 RELLDIPKDYKMENI
-298 DQKVLTPSIK
+298 DQKVLTPALK
-308 ELNKI
+308 ELHKI

-338 YFEQLPQGETKKQ
+338 YFEQLPQGENKKQ
-351 KQDDKQRAQR
+351 KQADKQRAKR
-361 DIKLIAWDIHNQI
+361 DIKLVAWDIHNQI

-427 SKHNPQKF
+427 SKNNPQKF

-456 DMLEIDPPSIHPITN
+456 DNLLEEIDPPKIHPITN

-476 FAQYIGKTINITN
+476 FDEYIGKTINITN

-512 DNRICISVQD
+512 DNRICVSVQD

-544 FKKHYR
+544 FKKYYR